1 MLSTKKG
8 QCIRFNA
15 KKLRLFKG
23 RSSKGIKG
31 IELSSGDE
39 VIDLT
44 LVDSMDINPKTA
56 KKLLKNGSSNK
67 DKVAELTARQK
78 YILSITVN
86 GFGKK
91 TSFYDYRVTS
101 RGGKGVKGIDT
112 SERNGDVAAAFS
124 VNEGDEVMLSTNKG
138 RIIRCP
144 VKQIRITGRNAKG
157 NRIIKTSGEEKV
169 VTAFKVINIKE

>member
-1 MLSTKKG
+1 M
-8 QCIRFNA
+8 A

-39 VIDLT
+39 GIDLT
-44 LVDSMDINPKTA
+44 LVDTMDINPKTA

-67 DKVAELTARQK
+67 DKAAELTARQK
-78 YILSITVN
+78 YILSITEN

-101 RGGKGVKGIDT
+101 RGGKGVKT
-112 SERNGDVAAAFS
+112 
-124 VNEGDEVMLSTNKG
+124 
-138 RIIRCP
+138 
-144 VKQIRITGRNAKG
+144 
-157 NRIIKTSGEEKV
+157 
-169 VTAFKVINIKE
+169 INIELSYIDGMPTIKKISRIQRKLQINMVFSI